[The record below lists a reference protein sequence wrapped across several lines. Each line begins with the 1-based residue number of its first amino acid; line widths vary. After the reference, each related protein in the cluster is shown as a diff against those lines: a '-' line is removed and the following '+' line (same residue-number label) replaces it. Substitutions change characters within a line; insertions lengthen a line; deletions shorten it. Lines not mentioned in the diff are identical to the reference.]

1 MRLNPQQAPLYGK
14 GLLTVQLCDG
24 ELYLDEGDVEFYLL
38 FTGSTQRHLA
48 TTLKSSHAT
57 LQTICPSHN
66 CCESVQVT
74 LYAWWPGR
82 PMEHVAEGHLC
93 FVQDL
98 AYDMA
103 QFLVGATG
111 QPDGLEGL
119 LQLDECQVASCERE
133 QLDYSLALALQHLA
147 LPKGWNVL
155 SLSLDSEPIPQE
167 TLLHF
172 AARRGLPRV
181 AAFLLQCPGGREALK
196 LPNQKGETP
205 FALAEARGYTQLQHL
220 LTQSEES
227 PGPENEASLLT
238 STEGHAVWHHRRL
251 NTYTLTV
258 SLTKE
263 APPASLE
270 DVDKLRRMIHCIQEQ
285 GSPSF
290 QVASELLHTTLQCC
304 DSPREQAEEKDLLYI
319 AQQGSDSS
327 VSFNENGQQDG
338 GKNIVGNCVS
348 VSEGL
353 QLPSDNGISEG
364 WVCPCQDS
372 CVECTKQVERELG
385 PALVGIVD
393 SKNGPNNS
401 ESLLVWE
408 EGLRPA
414 SGKLSCRGQQEEA
427 DISQGTISATQ
438 QSLEGDSK
446 ENQEV
451 ASKAERAEEVCTCD
465 NSDAALG
472 GSKAT
477 ENMGNSQYQNDQGIS
492 DGGAEDHTSQ
502 ETRQI
507 DQSMTEVKTRK
518 HVCED
523 PLQEPE
529 GETESGEVS
538 EEMFVAHQSSVSF
551 LGLQGST
558 ENEEGTVE
566 SECSSAAAADPGS
579 AEAQCES
586 EKSHFEQS
594 QETPVVGC
602 VEAEGDNGSDVNC
615 ECESGN
621 TEMEKHREAASGDEP
636 SSDTVT
642 QHSQGDNGE
651 GGGVKNTGCTEESS
665 CEFGS
670 QVLLNFSSCEETLL
684 QIETSSADGDHKD
697 LQVPTVNSV
706 LESSEPLT
714 IVKDCVFCCVP
725 EVETNNMSGE
735 DKGSICDI
743 TDVTSFSTSDENSSQ
758 TDAVSTVAEE
768 QGAHI
773 SSDVMSTQD
782 VRPEETNDKI
792 CLDDAA
798 DVKPDEVHGC
808 AVFEDSSQCVLAEQ
822 GAKDLSDATSMEEV
836 GPGQTVEDEGSI
848 CVEECTTVMLNMPPN
863 LHLEED
869 KFHSENGS
877 SGRNASGEVISIEEV
892 DFQQMV
898 EDQQNVCAEDA
909 ADVKLDTVLELL
921 ELPFTDNSIQSFSN
935 LGVGEEQV
943 INIPNHSAS
952 TLEID
957 AQEKREPLEESTFSP
972 SKTEPPSE
980 VVSKEQE
987 GSDCGEVPKASP
999 AAEADLQLPSSEK
1012 SAKIPVETSHVED
1025 HLSQQEL
1032 LEENNG
1038 SELRRDD
1045 QENTLHTDIIVQKPS
1060 MSSDSQND
1068 EVQESL
1074 GFPERTKLYV
1084 DNLIIREEEVD
1095 SHFSQGI
1102 DPETSVDVT
1111 SDTAV
1116 VVMNSEELSL
1126 KSLPVVLEEIKDHPV
1141 DGPTGLMTSKAVS
1154 EYVSEQKDIGTAAA
1168 EFATPEA
1175 PRDRVHLELPTHAL
1189 EENSLQ
1195 PASAREGC
1203 DSLGPGVLGG
1213 FSSTVDKDRDL
1224 VVGLE
1229 LPRMLD
1235 MVEEVSEEGSED
1247 SPDIKTDNIEASCGG
1262 TDGLPTIPNS
1272 EREAP
1277 TAGVQAMSAVLG
1289 THKGNTNEIHREKD
1303 TCYSADSCIDPSDL
1317 GKIQRS
1323 ECPESPESLIP
1334 QAAGSSG
1341 STALQDSGSDADGL
1355 FCSDLVDDS
1364 VFQKA
1369 EGTPAGDSISEASAS
1384 CSSTDDT
1391 ASTGPT
1397 SSALGWSAGDT
1408 SWSSEEARPAGD
1420 LGGEAEEEAKDRLTE
1435 VPIRS
1440 AILRSSVRSL
1450 SPFRRHSWEPGRN
1463 SGREAQMSPRS
1474 SLRTLGE
1481 GRPAFHKRS
1490 MSWCPS
1496 DHPCPDAD
1504 EVGSRSYSLEGLS
1517 TDGDAEKEAIP
1528 QAMLPQDSC
1537 TLHQLDSKERG
1548 SLGSLTEEEQESHLG
1563 DCSSLDNQKSTSH
1576 RPMRYSNQSMS
1587 LPLTK
1592 SVSML
1597 AISHKELDGMWSS
1610 SKTPAPHS
1618 YGISDEDPAPL
1629 RGYNES
1635 KSGTKVSRTFSYLKN
1650 KMCKKNKD
1658 KDKEK
1663 GRGKDQDTKEKEK
1676 TLNGHVFSTVNSA
1689 PSAQCIQ
1696 CNKAIGAKEASFCT
1710 NCNVHVH
1717 KGCRESLPVCAKVKM
1732 KQKPQFTVPDSAAL
1746 PVVTMRQ
1753 KTTPSRERPRSAILV
1768 TEDPSAGVGFRR
1780 PTSIIPFQS
1789 SNLSKS
1795 VSISNIAGPVLDDM
1809 PLNGLKYLS
1818 QSTDSLHKAS
1828 KVHESTESLV
1838 DEGLEMMESQ
1848 LMEEFEPDAKE
1859 LEADSWSYTVGKDFL
1874 KQLKK
1879 DVIKRQDVIYE
1890 LIQTEMHHV
1899 RTLKIMANVYSKG
1912 LKKEVQMEV
1921 QMLERLFP
1929 MLDSLLE
1936 LHSQFFARLL
1946 ERKRQS
1952 QRDSQDRGFIIRQ
1965 IGDILITQFSD
1976 SNAER
1981 LKKVYGKFCSRH
1993 NEAVSFYK
2001 ELHAKDKRF
2010 QAFVKKK
2017 MSSTVVRRLS
2027 IPECILLVTQR
2038 ITKYPV
2044 LLQRL
2049 LQHTK
2054 ESEED
2059 HNDVVQALRLVK
2071 EVIAAVDSKVNEHEK
2086 KQRLREVHGRTDS
2099 RSIMRMKSGQMF
2111 AREDLVHG
2119 RKLLRDGPLQ
2129 LKTSAGRLKD
2139 VHALLLSDVL
2149 VFLQEKD
2156 QKYVFASLDQRSTV
2170 ISLQKLIVR
2179 EMANEERGFFVITA
2193 GIEQPEMVE
2202 VHASSKEERNTWM
2215 QLIQDAMHS
2224 MAKDDKEVHSET
2236 EEDRR
2241 LLESKTKEMRDLLRK
2256 KDEQIATLLE
2266 EKVKLFRDMCDVST
2280 PDVSSPRTASL
2291 FRTIP
2296 GDMPKGEPIIM
2307 DALKIMETLQMLVN
2321 GESPGCGVGP
2331 VCLPRRSE
2339 TFGGF
2344 DSHQMN
2350 THKNGE
2356 KGESEDCS
2364 DLRRTESDSVLK
2376 KGGDASLPLHLKRNS
2391 EQLLHSV
2398 THLYDLLSTLQV
2410 VVVQQD
2416 SLIEDQRHMLSEK
2429 PSSRPASR
2437 PNSLV
2442 EQEKQRSL
2450 EKQRQEAAE
2459 LYRQQTAHVEER
2471 RRRERD
2477 WEDRERQLAAR
2488 EAQLQ
2493 GQEEEAR
2500 RLEQELEEAR
2510 RELQEGKE
2518 EYQRDLERLRDAQ
2531 RKLDRDRETTI
2542 QEVDRIPQMG
2552 HADEKRKD
2560 RTPSSTSDD
2569 SLRFQSTSSLDRDPG
2584 ECERELSSSPGRDS
2598 LMRMGSKRK
2607 GRSLNLFSSSSS
2619 HKAPGSEGQNL
2630 TRLLPLAKTKEK
2642 KDKKK
2647 KKGKGSLPQSGGTL
2661 THTLHHSCF
2670 GTLPVCFQ

>member
-1 MRLNPQQAPLYGK
+1 MMGLIAP
-14 GLLTVQLCDG
+14 
-24 ELYLDEGDVEFYLL
+24 
-38 FTGSTQRHLA
+38 
-48 TTLKSSHAT
+48 
-57 LQTICPSHN
+57 
-66 CCESVQVT
+66 
-74 LYAWWPGR
+74 
-82 PMEHVAEGHLC
+82 
-93 FVQDL
+93 
-98 AYDMA
+98 
-103 QFLVGATG
+103 
-111 QPDGLEGL
+111 
-119 LQLDECQVASCERE
+119 
-133 QLDYSLALALQHLA
+133 
-147 LPKGWNVL
+147 
-155 SLSLDSEPIPQE
+155 
-167 TLLHF
+167 
-172 AARRGLPRV
+172 
-181 AAFLLQCPGGREALK
+181 
-196 LPNQKGETP
+196 
-205 FALAEARGYTQLQHL
+205 
-220 LTQSEES
+220 
-227 PGPENEASLLT
+227 
-238 STEGHAVWHHRRL
+238 
-251 NTYTLTV
+251 
-258 SLTKE
+258 
-263 APPASLE
+263 
-270 DVDKLRRMIHCIQEQ
+270 
-285 GSPSF
+285 
-290 QVASELLHTTLQCC
+290 
-304 DSPREQAEEKDLLYI
+304 
-319 AQQGSDSS
+319 
-327 VSFNENGQQDG
+327 
-338 GKNIVGNCVS
+338 
-348 VSEGL
+348 
-353 QLPSDNGISEG
+353 
-364 WVCPCQDS
+364 
-372 CVECTKQVERELG
+372 
-385 PALVGIVD
+385 
-393 SKNGPNNS
+393 
-401 ESLLVWE
+401 
-408 EGLRPA
+408 
-414 SGKLSCRGQQEEA
+414 
-427 DISQGTISATQ
+427 
-438 QSLEGDSK
+438 
-446 ENQEV
+446 
-451 ASKAERAEEVCTCD
+451 
-465 NSDAALG
+465 
-472 GSKAT
+472 
-477 ENMGNSQYQNDQGIS
+477 
-492 DGGAEDHTSQ
+492 
-502 ETRQI
+502 
-507 DQSMTEVKTRK
+507 
-518 HVCED
+518 
-523 PLQEPE
+523 
-529 GETESGEVS
+529 
-538 EEMFVAHQSSVSF
+538 
-551 LGLQGST
+551 
-558 ENEEGTVE
+558 
-566 SECSSAAAADPGS
+566 
-579 AEAQCES
+579 
-586 EKSHFEQS
+586 
-594 QETPVVGC
+594 
-602 VEAEGDNGSDVNC
+602 
-615 ECESGN
+615 
-621 TEMEKHREAASGDEP
+621 
-636 SSDTVT
+636 
-642 QHSQGDNGE
+642 
-651 GGGVKNTGCTEESS
+651 
-665 CEFGS
+665 
-670 QVLLNFSSCEETLL
+670 
-684 QIETSSADGDHKD
+684 
-697 LQVPTVNSV
+697 
-706 LESSEPLT
+706 
-714 IVKDCVFCCVP
+714 
-725 EVETNNMSGE
+725 
-735 DKGSICDI
+735 
-743 TDVTSFSTSDENSSQ
+743 
-758 TDAVSTVAEE
+758 
-768 QGAHI
+768 
-773 SSDVMSTQD
+773 
-782 VRPEETNDKI
+782 
-792 CLDDAA
+792 
-798 DVKPDEVHGC
+798 
-808 AVFEDSSQCVLAEQ
+808 
-822 GAKDLSDATSMEEV
+822 
-836 GPGQTVEDEGSI
+836 
-848 CVEECTTVMLNMPPN
+848 
-863 LHLEED
+863 
-869 KFHSENGS
+869 
-877 SGRNASGEVISIEEV
+877 
-892 DFQQMV
+892 
-898 EDQQNVCAEDA
+898 
-909 ADVKLDTVLELL
+909 
-921 ELPFTDNSIQSFSN
+921 
-935 LGVGEEQV
+935 
-943 INIPNHSAS
+943 
-952 TLEID
+952 
-957 AQEKREPLEESTFSP
+957 
-972 SKTEPPSE
+972 
-980 VVSKEQE
+980 
-987 GSDCGEVPKASP
+987 
-999 AAEADLQLPSSEK
+999 
-1012 SAKIPVETSHVED
+1012 
-1025 HLSQQEL
+1025 
-1032 LEENNG
+1032 
-1038 SELRRDD
+1038 
-1045 QENTLHTDIIVQKPS
+1045 
-1060 MSSDSQND
+1060 
-1068 EVQESL
+1068 
-1074 GFPERTKLYV
+1074 
-1084 DNLIIREEEVD
+1084 
-1095 SHFSQGI
+1095 
-1102 DPETSVDVT
+1102 
-1111 SDTAV
+1111 
-1116 VVMNSEELSL
+1116 
-1126 KSLPVVLEEIKDHPV
+1126 
-1141 DGPTGLMTSKAVS
+1141 
-1154 EYVSEQKDIGTAAA
+1154 
-1168 EFATPEA
+1168 
-1175 PRDRVHLELPTHAL
+1175 
-1189 EENSLQ
+1189 
-1195 PASAREGC
+1195 
-1203 DSLGPGVLGG
+1203 
-1213 FSSTVDKDRDL
+1213 
-1224 VVGLE
+1224 
-1229 LPRMLD
+1229 
-1235 MVEEVSEEGSED
+1235 
-1247 SPDIKTDNIEASCGG
+1247 
-1262 TDGLPTIPNS
+1262 
-1272 EREAP
+1272 
-1277 TAGVQAMSAVLG
+1277 AVLV
-1289 THKGNTNEIHREKD
+1289 
-1303 TCYSADSCIDPSDL
+1303 C
-1317 GKIQRS
+1317 
-1323 ECPESPESLIP
+1323 
-1334 QAAGSSG
+1334 
-1341 STALQDSGSDADGL
+1341 
-1355 FCSDLVDDS
+1355 FC
-1364 VFQKA
+1364 QQA

-1463 SGREAQMSPRS
+1463 SGREFC
-1474 SLRTLGE
+1474 LCC
-1481 GRPAFHKRS
+1481 FF
-1490 MSWCPS
+1490 
-1496 DHPCPDAD
+1496 DA
-1504 EVGSRSYSLEGLS
+1504 VFPL
-1517 TDGDAEKEAIP
+1517 
-1528 QAMLPQDSC
+1528 
-1537 TLHQLDSKERG
+1537 
-1548 SLGSLTEEEQESHLG
+1548 
-1563 DCSSLDNQKSTSH
+1563 QKSTSH

-1597 AISHKELDGMWSS
+1597 AISHKELDGEDWHDFYFSGHLLLS
-1610 SKTPAPHS
+1610 
-1618 YGISDEDPAPL
+1618 ISDEDPAPL

-1650 KMCKKNKD
+1650 KMCKKNKVSHCSND

-1732 KQKPQFTVPDSAAL
+1732 KVMAILLFFLCIGFSP
-1746 PVVTMRQ
+1746 
-1753 KTTPSRERPRSAILV
+1753 TPSRERPRSAILV

-2376 KGGDASLPLHLKRNS
+2376 KHHSS
-2391 EQLLHSV
+2391 FQLLHSV

-2552 HADEKRKD
+2552 HADVSF
-2560 RTPSSTSDD
+2560 PDD